1 MLKSICADGGYDGGV
16 GADSDSGDDGGAD
29 DDDHHHHDND
39 DDNGDQRFAIWR
51 P

>member
-29 DDDHHHHDND
+29 DDD
-39 DDNGDQRFAIWR
+39 NGDQRFAIWR